1 MKPLKIYYLFS
12 IFVTLFCMVIIF
24 SIPLKSFAFSPDV
37 YSWYLSSEVSI
48 SNSAPDDSEMMTN
61 KGIEL
66 NKIGN
71 YNESITYFDKA
82 LAIDPKNIVALN
94 EKGNAYG
101 GLGNYSQA
109 ISSYD
114 KALALDPKNA
124 TILDNKG
131 VVFII

>member
-1 MKPLKIYYLFS
+1 MVEPLKIYYLFS
-12 IFVTLFCMVIIF
+12 IFATLFCMMIIF

-48 SNSAPDDSEMMTN
+48 SNSASNDSVTMTN

-66 NKIGN
+66 NKIGK

-82 LAIDPKNIVALN
+82 LAMDPRNVVALN

-101 GLGNYSQA
+101 GLGNYPQA
-109 ISSYD
+109 IVFLRQSSIFGSTECHY
-114 KALALDPKNA
+114 NRQ
-124 TILDNKG
+124 
-131 VVFII
+131 